1 MTSKKK
7 LEVYNWLSSILP
19 DLGIFRRIRKKVL
32 RWCGVVIP
40 SNVDLCGTARFM
52 GDGEIIIGEN
62 SIIRNACFFHVSG
75 GGRIELGRK
84 VKLAE
89 NVIIESL
96 ANPAEPSSVIFG
108 DNVDL
113 MMGSCVSANGN
124 SRVTIGSDCKI
135 AHNVSIKATEHEI
148 DPNGKCIGGKVSF
161 RDITISE
168 GCWICAGV
176 IIVPGVTVGK
186 RNVIAAGAV
195 VTKNSPCNVL
205 LAGVPAVIKKY
216 Y

>member
-89 NVIIESL
+89 NLIIESL
-96 ANPAEPSSVIFG
+96 ANPAEPSSV
-108 DNVDL
+108 
-113 MMGSCVSANGN
+113 
-124 SRVTIGSDCKI
+124 
-135 AHNVSIKATEHEI
+135 
-148 DPNGKCIGGKVSF
+148 